1 MNRVTSTLD
10 DAARVLLITSDEEAK
25 NFINNL
31 MLLKRIR
38 AGVTESLESASN
50 FLNSN
55 VPPDAVILDLE
66 LSESLAL
73 EFLRQIRRHEKLTRM
88 PILVLI
94 DIPDPTLVR
103 QALDAGAN
111 RYITKSFM
119 SQNLLP
125 IIQELVSQARAQAAN
140 VPRLTASLRQSTVIS
155 TDSGG

>member
-10 DAARVLLITSDEEAK
+10 DAARVLLITNDEEAK
-25 NFINNL
+25 SFINNL

-38 AGVTESLESASN
+38 AGVTESIENASY
-50 FLNSN
+50 FLNN
-55 VPPDAVILDLE
+55 NPTPDAMILDLD
-66 LSESLAL
+66 LSESLTL
-73 EFLRQIRRHEKLTRM
+73 EFLRQIRRHDKLTRL

-94 DIPDPTLVR
+94 SIPDPTLVR

-125 IIQELVSQARAQAAN
+125 IIQEMVSQVQVT
-140 VPRLTASLRQSTVIS
+140 VPRPTASLRQSAAIS